1 MGRSQDVWV
10 DQTPKYMA
18 IGEAMSFTM
27 DFADVGTPTSPTV
40 TAYNAAGTDVS
51 STMLSGS
58 ASVSGT
64 IVTLK
69 KFTPSSVQTY
79 RLTVSVTVSGNTV
92 IGALDVVV
100 VSLTPTANIIN
111 GYTTRNAVLDLLRVT
126 STDAPDDSVIDAL
139 IAQASR
145 YIDQKTG
152 RTFYPRVET
161 RLYDVPSPMSR
172 ELWINDDDLLAVVTL
187 TNGDTTVLT
196 TTDYFL
202 LPRNDYPKYAIVIKE
217 SSSVIWETDSNND
230 SEGAISLAAIY
241 GFRQQYGTRGF
252 VTGANLNEASGL
264 NAADTT
270 FTMVSGANFASGQLI
285 KCENELMYI
294 LGVAGADLTVR
305 QRGDNGSTAATHA
318 QSTAVTIWN
327 VEPEI
332 EMACKMLVD
341 QTYRN
346 RFGENLG
353 GTATVTAA
361 GVVITPQDVP
371 ALAAEIIHKYTRI
384 V

>member
-79 RLTVSVTVSGNTV
+79 RLTLSVTVSGNTV

-152 RTFYPRVET
+152 RTFYPRMET
-161 RLYDVPSPMSR
+161 RLYDVPGGR
-172 ELWINDDDLLAVVTL
+172 ELWIDDDDLLAVITL
-187 TNGDTTVLT
+187 TNGDAAGFT

-202 LPRNDYPKYAIVIKE
+202 LSPNVFSKYATSI
-217 SSSVIWETDSNND
+217 
-230 SEGAISLAAIY
+230 
-241 GFRQQYGTRGF
+241 
-252 VTGANLNEASGL
+252 
-264 NAADTT
+264 
-270 FTMVSGANFASGQLI
+270 
-285 KCENELMYI
+285 
-294 LGVAGADLTVR
+294 
-305 QRGDNGSTAATHA
+305 
-318 QSTAVTIWN
+318 
-327 VEPEI
+327 I
-332 EMACKMLVD
+332 E
-341 QTYRN
+341 
-346 RFGENLG
+346 FS
-353 GTATVTAA
+353 
-361 GVVITPQDVP
+361 
-371 ALAAEIIHKYTRI
+371 
-384 V
+384 

>member
-202 LPRNDYPKYAIVIKE
+202 LPRNDYPKYAIAIKE

-270 FTMVSGANFASGQLI
+270 FTMVSEACGAMIRRFPGSSRASRPVPWRSPGAGRRI
-285 KCENELMYI
+285 GRRGSPRSISRRSPGSGCAGPSRRENPSSFSRPPGHDTGPRHES
-294 LGVAGADLTVR
+294 R
-305 QRGDNGSTAATHA
+305 
-318 QSTAVTIWN
+318 
-327 VEPEI
+327 
-332 EMACKMLVD
+332 
-341 QTYRN
+341 
-346 RFGENLG
+346 
-353 GTATVTAA
+353 
-361 GVVITPQDVP
+361 
-371 ALAAEIIHKYTRI
+371 
-384 V
+384 